1 MIKNIPNYRKTVI
14 AAIPTLT
21 YLDDRPVFK
30 EDRRNAEAFSRGGLE
45 AEREER
51 AKIKAEEKER
61 HDRNHNAF
69 KEMMKKAREEKKRV
83 EQEARIARG
92 EPEPAE
98 EPKPSPEEVL
108 ENKLEQIEKETNKEN
123 NTALV
128 NNKEER
134 AGATVEEVVEEVK
147 KIQ

>member
-1 MIKNIPNYRKTVI
+1 MESDCRLGDLVKSPLGS
-14 AAIPTLT
+14 LT
-21 YLDDRPVFK
+21 QTQNGENESLRCQ
-30 EDRRNAEAFSRGGLE
+30 
-45 AEREER
+45 
-51 AKIKAEEKER
+51 
-61 HDRNHNAF
+61 
-69 KEMMKKAREEKKRV
+69 EEKKRV